1 MVTGD
6 RLTFVFDQANRPG
19 VYQFDLTRRPDGAGA
34 PLRERLEAIAD
45 ELMVDLDLA
54 DPVTA

>member
-1 MVTGD
+1 MVLLADGLLALSD
-6 RLTFVFDQANRPG
+6 R
-19 VYQFDLTRRPDGAGA
+19 GAGV

-54 DPVTA
+54 DPVTT